1 MQLATGNTIDYIYS
15 GVADVLLALGKI
27 VTVRGLRTKEL
38 INSQIRLSDPRSRI
52 VSSPARNI
60 DMRYLVGELC
70 FFLDGRT
77 DLASIAHYSKF
88 WNKVSDDGKT
98 VNSAYGNRLFV
109 ETPQHVEATDSQFQY
124 AIWCLTK
131 DAYSRKAV
139 MTIYAPTDARE
150 SKDNPCTLTL
160 QFMIRDGKLHMFTN
174 MRSQD
179 FWLGV
184 PYDFAFFTLVQEIA
198 LIKLQDAYPR
208 LTLGDYF
215 HSVASLHVYENH
227 WDDLKAI
234 VCARKQ
240 QPVIMPELTK
250 IDVSNWFDDLIT
262 YEKSKRGIVLY
273 KNDSRRT
280 AFQDWAKNYL

>member
-1 MQLATGNTIDYIYS
+1 MQLATGDNIGYIYS
-15 GVADVLLALGKI
+15 SIADVLLAYGKP
-27 VTVRGLRTKEL
+27 VNARGLMTKEL
-38 INSQIRLSDPRSRI
+38 INAQIRLTNPRSRI
-52 VSSPARNI
+52 ITSPARKI

-88 WNKVSDDGKT
+88 WEKVSDDGQT

-109 ETPQHVEATDSQFQY
+109 ETPQHVNAADNQFCY
-124 AIWCLTK
+124 AIKCLI
-131 DAYSRKAV
+131 DDIHSRKAV

-160 QFMIRDGKLHMFTN
+160 QLMIRDGKLHMFTN

-184 PYDFAFFTLVQEIA
+184 PYDFAFFTLVQEMA
-198 LIKLQDAYPR
+198 LMFLQDDYR
-208 LTLGDYF
+208 DLTLGEYF
-215 HSVASLHVYENH
+215 HNVASLHVYERH
-227 WDDLKAI
+227 WDALKA
-234 VCARKQ
+234 VAHMRGK
-240 QPVIMPELTK
+240 PNDPPPLVRTDVI
-250 IDVSNWFDDLIT
+250 NWFDDLLT
-262 YEKSKRGIVLY
+262 FEKSKRGVVLY

-280 AFQDWAKNYL
+280 KFQDWCKQYL